1 MEFKHHIKMYYH
13 VILHNQDTDNLIL
26 KQKQYIVLTNTIH
39 MKNIMIKKGVYD
51 LLKDFKGDKS
61 FSDAIQLLLDG
72 ATETRRKNLR
82 RHFGSFEA
90 KELKET
96 ERIITDVIRGAKGRL
111 F

>member
-1 MEFKHHIKMYYH
+1 
-13 VILHNQDTDNLIL
+13 
-26 KQKQYIVLTNTIH
+26 
-39 MKNIMIKKGVYD
+39 MKNIMIKEGVYN
-51 LLKDFKGDKS
+51 LLKEFKGETS

-82 RHFGSFEA
+82 GYFGSFEA

-96 ERIITDVIRGAKGRL
+96 EKIITDVIRGAKGRL